1 MFVTYSS
8 VGETEVTEGIRAVA
22 ARHRGESTLIEYSV
36 ARTCTFEHQWVPLG
50 LFWQQTSIIPD
61 LFVFQEEYED
71 SSGNVVNKK
80 TYEDLK
86 RQGLL

>member
-1 MFVTYSS
+1 MTQHVMNSFVFVCYFS
-8 VGETEVTEGIRAVA
+8 VGQAEVPEGIRAVA
-22 ARHRGESTLIEYSV
+22 AGHRGEWPS
-36 ARTCTFEHQWVPLG
+36 
-50 LFWQQTSIIPD
+50 QQTTKWRS
-61 LFVFQEEYED
+61 LATAHTLTAWLVVVFVFQEEYED

>member
-1 MFVTYSS
+1 M
-8 VGETEVTEGIRAVA
+8 GKAEVPEGIRAVA
-22 ARHRGESTLIEYSV
+22 AGHRGEWPS
-36 ARTCTFEHQWVPLG
+36 
-50 LFWQQTSIIPD
+50 QQTSEAMLPRLQRTHSPKMFFI
-61 LFVFQEEYED
+61 QEEYED

>member
-1 MFVTYSS
+1 MFASLS
-8 VGETEVTEGIRAVA
+8 LGKAEVSEGAGAMA
-22 ARHRGESTLIEYSV
+22 ARHRGE
-36 ARTCTFEHQWVPLG
+36 CGWWVGSAEAEPVPRGHALM
-50 LFWQQTSIIPD
+50 LPPPPR
-61 LFVFQEEYED
+61 VFQEEYED

>member
-1 MFVTYSS
+1 MFASLS
-8 VGETEVTEGIRAVA
+8 LGKAEVSEGAGAMA
-22 ARHRGESTLIEYSV
+22 ARHRGE
-36 ARTCTFEHQWVPLG
+36 CGWWVGSAEAEPVPRGHALM
-50 LFWQQTSIIPD
+50 LPPPR
-61 LFVFQEEYED
+61 VFQEEYED